1 MLSDT
6 LSLLGKIKDT
16 LKGYEAKVA
25 RLTEEAESA
34 KAALAKASTIVVSEA
49 HMNGKASDPSTP
61 RVSVAKAMSSSSLT
75 MEPESCPM
83 MSFAP
88 EVKSSLWM
96 LPDLSPVI
104 ELQALPYVSVQV
116 GTKLLTSSEYIL
128 FFLPHLLAL
137 HVSIF

>member
-25 RLTEEAESA
+25 RLTEEADSA
-34 KAALAKASTIVVSEA
+34 KAALAKASTVVSEA

-116 GTKLLTSSEYIL
+116 GTKLLTSTEYIL
-128 FFLPHLLAL
+128 IFLPHLLTL

>member
-25 RLTEEAESA
+25 RLTEEADSA
-34 KAALAKASTIVVSEA
+34 KAALAKASTVVSEA

-116 GTKLLTSSEYIL
+116 GTS
-128 FFLPHLLAL
+128 LAFYQFR
-137 HVSIF
+137 VQTVF